1 MKLNKKQ
8 EDKII
13 QSLTAIRNQLT
24 CPICH
29 LQKWVISDTVY
40 ELREFAGGKWL
51 TGASVVPVVIAT
63 CTNCGNTLFFNAIHL
78 GIIEPTEK
86 ETESE

>member
-13 QSLTAIRNQLT
+13 QSLMATWEQQK

-51 TGASVVPVVIAT
+51 TGAAVAPVVIAI

-86 ETESE
+86 ETERE